1 MSRIAKTIE
10 PLTISQIKEAP
21 LSVLLMQKKIIPKHD
36 HNLMNALD
44 EAIQLIADKHS
55 SNARERNLTQVF
67 RQDGSPIVG
76 ALFRKV
82 QSPTGRGKRYKNKAV
97 VCHMPCCTVYHPP
110 PKQTFMQSPVSKIPK
125 IDESWIRVESRSE
138 RQKRQKRIARQ
149 RQQDD
154 EGPIYEF

>member
-21 LSVLLMQKKIIPKHD
+21 LSVLLMQKKIIPNHD

-110 PKQTFMQSPVSKIPK
+110 PKQTFMQSPISKIPK